1 MEEAKKAAEAS
12 KKAKKG
18 AFSKRGRPK

>member
-1 MEEAKKAAEAS
+1 MEEAKKASEAN